1 MSNNINMDDIL
12 GNTDETVVTDDSA
25 TNSEV
30 TAPGN
35 VSDSDQSKPRRGR
48 PAKSVDGV
56 DKPTEK
62 VEKVENTSTV
72 KSTSYEPSDETT
84 TLQDNSHDSADSGNS
99 DNDATTDEGVIEN
112 TDVAD
117 SDITLDSDDISEE
130 CNTADELPT
139 FVDTSIVITKP
150 VRIYRGPKDTAVCGM
165 VSGAIK
171 LYGEYINQF
180 IRCIATVRGVGKV
193 NGYVKVSDISKYLN
207 VGV

>member
-48 PAKSVDGV
+48 PAKSVDVV
-56 DKPTEK
+56 DKPT
-62 VEKVENTSTV
+62 EKVENTSTV
-72 KSTSYEPSDETT
+72 KSTSDEPSDETT
-84 TLQDNSHDSADSGNS
+84 TIQDNSDNS
-99 DNDATTDEGVIEN
+99 DNSDNGATTDDDVIEN

-117 SDITLDSDDISEE
+117 SGITSDSDDISEE